1 MRNRRIGSLLMVT
14 ILVMFIIT
22 NSICIVSADN
32 TPQIKNVIFMIPD
45 GGGFALYDFANAVK
59 EAGGFDDESF
69 QDLSKYSTK
78 ITKNSMYLKDYLIGT
93 ETTHSLINSVT
104 DSAAAGTALSSG
116 YKTINGYI
124 GVDGKGVP
132 RATILEAAQLA
143 GKRAGIVATYPWA
156 HATPAAFTAHN
167 ISRSNVATLSEQIFN
182 QGLDVVLGVGFE
194 ANGYYGS
201 KAEAENRGYT
211 IVSNKQ
217 DLTDIQPGT
226 KIWGNFYPKD
236 IPFDI
241 YLDENKP
248 TLAEMTE
255 AAINALKGSDKGF
268 FLMVE
273 GSKVDAGGH
282 AKDIVK
288 AVSEYIAF
296 DEAFAVA
303 LNFAKER
310 ADTVVI
316 VAPDHDTGGLIL
328 PDPDGVGGNPDWTQ
342 YADAVAEVRQG
353 INSDKI
359 SWTSDQHTAR
369 RGGVWMYAPEGIEP
383 PRGLATI
390 PGDNSENRSKIIDN
404 TEIAPYLA
412 NLMGL
417 DLEAA
422 TKELFVDV
430 TDLGTFNPDNK
441 TFTFND
447 WDISIKENQSVATVK
462 GHTIDLEGKVAVYSN
477 DRFYVPSTLLPRAID
492 IKNARYKDDL
502 TGRVLVKGQLDKA
515 FAGQEASLILSKQ
528 GAQRLTKENIGYI
541 AQTTVNKDG
550 AYVFKFNFY
559 GDISQ
564 YELRMYLGDRMVTD
578 SVTVATAS
586 YTWLDSDVLLVQKGN
601 VVSSEVIIDNHYDLE
616 GLSYLMTLSFY
627 DNNNKLIKV
636 IKSDNIKPVGNKITI
651 DYLNTE
657 IPQGA
662 ATVKAFVWSNLT
674 EMIPLCKSDAITVE

>member
-1 MRNRRIGSLLMVT
+1 
-14 ILVMFIIT
+14 
-22 NSICIVSADN
+22 
-32 TPQIKNVIFMIPD
+32 
-45 GGGFALYDFANAVK
+45 
-59 EAGGFDDESF
+59 
-69 QDLSKYSTK
+69 
-78 ITKNSMYLKDYLIGT
+78 
-93 ETTHSLINSVT
+93 
-104 DSAAAGTALSSG
+104 
-116 YKTINGYI
+116 
-124 GVDGKGVP
+124 
-132 RATILEAAQLA
+132 
-143 GKRAGIVATYPWA
+143 
-156 HATPAAFTAHN
+156 
-167 ISRSNVATLSEQIFN
+167 
-182 QGLDVVLGVGFE
+182 
-194 ANGYYGS
+194 
-201 KAEAENRGYT
+201 
-211 IVSNKQ
+211 
-217 DLTDIQPGT
+217 
-226 KIWGNFYPKD
+226 
-236 IPFDI
+236 
-241 YLDENKP
+241 
-248 TLAEMTE
+248 
-255 AAINALKGSDKGF
+255 
-268 FLMVE
+268 
-273 GSKVDAGGH
+273 
-282 AKDIVK
+282 
-288 AVSEYIAF
+288 
-296 DEAFAVA
+296 
-303 LNFAKER
+303 
-310 ADTVVI
+310 
-316 VAPDHDTGGLIL
+316 
-328 PDPDGVGGNPDWTQ
+328 
-342 YADAVAEVRQG
+342 
-353 INSDKI
+353 
-359 SWTSDQHTAR
+359 
-369 RGGVWMYAPEGIEP
+369 
-383 PRGLATI
+383 
-390 PGDNSENRSKIIDN
+390 
-404 TEIAPYLA
+404 
-412 NLMGL
+412 MGL

-422 TKELFVDV
+422 TKGLFVDV

-447 WDISIKENQSVATVK
+447 WDISIKENQSVATVN

>member
-78 ITKNSMYLKDYLIGT
+78 ITKNS
-93 ETTHSLINSVT
+93 
-104 DSAAAGTALSSG
+104 
-116 YKTINGYI
+116 
-124 GVDGKGVP
+124 
-132 RATILEAAQLA
+132 
-143 GKRAGIVATYPWA
+143 
-156 HATPAAFTAHN
+156 
-167 ISRSNVATLSEQIFN
+167 
-182 QGLDVVLGVGFE
+182 
-194 ANGYYGS
+194 
-201 KAEAENRGYT
+201 
-211 IVSNKQ
+211 
-217 DLTDIQPGT
+217 
-226 KIWGNFYPKD
+226 
-236 IPFDI
+236 
-241 YLDENKP
+241 
-248 TLAEMTE
+248 
-255 AAINALKGSDKGF
+255 
-268 FLMVE
+268 MVE

-359 SWTSDQHTAR
+359 SWASDQHTAR

-447 WDISIKENQSVATVK
+447 WDISIKENQSVATVN